1 MAVCSLVVIPVMV
14 VARIMSGKY
23 DPKKPKKESEKEK
36 DNQADIMASD
46 CIQHY
51 KTVTAMASED
61 TIVTTYADNLLKG
74 AAAHNKKSC
83 LTGLF
88 YGLSQFMTSFVF
100 GGLFFISALLLKTV
114 DCLEPMNI

>member
-1 MAVCSLVVIPVMV
+1 MIVL
-14 VARIMSGKY
+14 ARTLSGKY

-61 TIVTTYADNLLKG
+61 IIIKSYADNLLKG

-88 YGLSQFMTSFVF
+88 YGMSQFMTSFTF
-100 GGLFFISALLLKTV
+100 GGLFFISALLLKYV
-114 DCLEPMNI
+114 ECLEPLNI